1 MKFFVITYLDKAE
14 NDLDDVSKNKTVM
27 LGIEHSLKFTKKSG
41 TILPDMKTRECRK
54 CTWTF

>member
-41 TILPDMKTRECRK
+41 TILADMKTKECRK
-54 CTWTF
+54 CTF